1 MEIELF
7 VFSEKV
13 FQFPKV
19 HENEAK
25 AKHNKHN
32 LKRGFPVTF
41 EVKNS

>member
-7 VFSEKV
+7 VFPEKV

-19 HENEAK
+19 HENN